1 MFFFKQKTADAMR
14 ISDWSSDVCASD
26 LDAALRGLARH
37 LPARAQVGEVLAP
50 QAEQHEEQ
58 PEADQGSEQDDR
70 CAHAH
75 HPPGRFSTLG
85 SKPTATRSSRLRV
98 CIGEAGTARRSGP
111 GAKISLELTMVPSRS
126 EEHTSELQSLM
137 RI

>member
-98 CIGEAGTARRSGP
+98 CIGEAGTARRSG
-111 GAKISLELTMVPSRS
+111 RS
-126 EEHTSELQSLM
+126 EERRVGKECVSTCRSRWSPYHSKKNKN
-137 RI
+137 